1 VTSRTTLALTLTLT
15 LALAQALALALAL
28 TLALTLTRTQ
38 VGTYWLLVELIILS
52 AIFGFYCF
60 FTIGDEDD
68 TNGTFEGKEFAYAMT
83 E

>member
-1 VTSRTTLALTLTLT
+1 MTSSARWPTPK
-15 LALAQALALALAL
+15 AL